1 MLGRCPSCGS
11 DNAQRLQ
18 IIHEG
23 GLKFQNST
31 ALSGGAAG
39 GAFGEAGALI
49 STTRGTQQSV
59 LSMRAAPPAQKRPGC
74 FAWTVL
80 VISIVMLFTGQPTAL
95 VIGLIA
101 GGLTVAYMVSQT
113 RYNSKEWPPLYERWR
128 QTFMCMRCG
137 KPYIPSAN
145 AANEL
150 TAMAQ
155 PPIAKVIEASDA
167 IALVDTSAKPDKRFC
182 HQCGARIEPT
192 SRFCAS
198 CGQRLNAT

>member
-11 DNAQRLQ
+11 DNTQRLQ

-23 GLKFQNST
+23 GLKFQNAT
-31 ALSGGAAG
+31 AISGGAAG

-59 LSMRAAPPAQKRPGC
+59 LSMRAAPPAQKRVGC
-74 FAWTVL
+74 VAWTL
-80 VISIVMLFTGQPTAL
+80 LIIEMIMLFTGQPTAI

-101 GGLTVAYMVSQT
+101 GGLTIAYMVSQT
-113 RYNSKEWPPLYERWR
+113 RYNSKEWPPLFERWQ

-145 AANEL
+145 AADAL
-150 TAMAQ
+150 PA
-155 PPIAKVIEASDA
+155 IARPASVPALESSDA
-167 IALVDTSAKPDKRFC
+167 PAVLETVAGTDKRFC
-182 HQCGARIEPT
+182 HQCGARIGST

-198 CGQRLNAT
+198 CGERVESL